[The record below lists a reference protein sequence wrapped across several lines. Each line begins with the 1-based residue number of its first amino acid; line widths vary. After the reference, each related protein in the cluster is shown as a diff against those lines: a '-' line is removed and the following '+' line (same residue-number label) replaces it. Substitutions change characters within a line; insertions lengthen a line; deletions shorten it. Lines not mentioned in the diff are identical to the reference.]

1 MAVWELALLILAA
14 TYMMVNTVYMVIMV
28 KTMGKYDGLFTKSVK
43 MLEKMIDKSEKAI
56 DDLFDDD
63 SLES

>member
-28 KTMGKYDGLFTKSVK
+28 KTMNKYDGLFTKSVK
-43 MLEKMIDKSEKAI
+43 MLEKMIDKSEKAMN
-56 DDLFDDD
+56 DLFDDD
-63 SLES
+63 DL

>member
-1 MAVWELALLILAA
+1 MAVWELALLLLAA

-28 KTMGKYDGLFTKSVK
+28 KTMSKYDGLFTKSIK
-43 MLEKMIDKSEKAI
+43 MLEKMIDKSDKAI

-63 SLES
+63 L

>member
-1 MAVWELALLILAA
+1 MAVWELALLLLAV

-28 KTMGKYDGLFTKSVK
+28 KTMSKYDGLFTKSIK
-43 MLEKMIDKSEKAI
+43 MLEKMIDKSDKAI

-63 SLES
+63 L

>member
-28 KTMGKYDGLFTKSVK
+28 KTMNKYDGLFTKSVK
-43 MLEKMIDKSEKAI
+43 MLEKMIDKSEKAMN
-56 DDLFDDD
+56 DLFDDD
-63 SLES
+63 L

>member
-28 KTMGKYDGLFTKSVK
+28 KTMNKYDGLFTKSIK
-43 MLEKMIDKSEKAI
+43 MLEKMIDNSEKAM
-56 DDLFDDD
+56 DDLFNDD
-63 SLES
+63 L

>member
-28 KTMGKYDGLFTKSVK
+28 KTMSKYDGLFTKSIK
-43 MLEKMIDKSEKAI
+43 MLEKMIDKSDKAI

-63 SLES
+63 L